1 MELIFLLCFAYACYR
16 AGLDAA
22 VNGYAL
28 SRGRDVYIGE
38 GTNRRHYSGF
48 SVGVLLGV
56 FFRSLVEGVRV
67 GWPWARRTAATWREG
82 RRRGDAWTP
91 PWNEMRPPRRRRRR
105 TRPAGATPPPDDG
118 APADPST
125 DEPDKGDRDE
135 PDGDTGDRCARCGRP
150 AHTPDSGPARWMPGE
165 GWVCWSHFSDHCAA
179 CGNPAR
185 PDDPLILTDGHWEHA
200 SHRRPADDPPSHAE
214 QPDAAVVMVADV
226 VDADGRPIDA
236 VWEPPAAG
244 WASLHDHRTS

>member
-1 MELIFLLCFAYACYR
+1 MELAILLCFAYACYR

-38 GTNRRHYSGF
+38 GPNRRHYSGF

-82 RRRGDAWTP
+82 RRRGEAWAP
-91 PWNEMRPPRRRRRR
+91 PWNAMRPPRRRRCRR
-105 TRPAGATPPPDDG
+105 QPADATPPADDG
-118 APADPST
+118 APAGGQAHSPT
-125 DEPDKGDRDE
+125 GEPGETVQRCSRCDRDVNAKDAD
-135 PDGDTGDRCARCGRP
+135 PV
-150 AHTPDSGPARWMPGE
+150 RWMQDE
-165 GWVCWSHFSDHCAA
+165 GWVCWSHLSDSCAV

-185 PDDPLILTDGHWEHA
+185 PGDPLVLTGGFWEHA
-200 SHRRPADDPPSHAE
+200 SHQSLGDDPHPE
-214 QPDAAVVMVADV
+214 QPDAAVMVAADV

-244 WASLHDHRTS
+244 WASLHGHRTS